1 MFELNSIRELNH
13 RLARL
18 MDLSG
23 QKQYLS
29 GGTTKSNGNDN
40 LSNINS
46 ASTRE
51 TGLHPSYGF
60 PTHMNLEIAKS
71 QNLSSSSNHLNNN
84 TLLLERQVQR
94 LKEQNRQ
101 LTQEVGQK
109 CNQMTALEQEKRSLI
124 KQLFQRSNSA
134 TTTMNNHHSR
144 LNNKKSNPEGATEP
158 HQKHLSGGSRRRG
171 GSQSMN
177 NIILSST
184 SQANNRNFESS
195 KPTGR
200 TSFIGASGPAIFK
213 SASSLHQQQNQF

>member
-29 GGTTKSNGNDN
+29 GGTTKGNCKDN
-40 LSNINS
+40 LSNTNLDS
-46 ASTRE
+46 ARE
-51 TGLHPSYGF
+51 AGIHPSYGF

-71 QNLSSSSNHLNNN
+71 QNLSSFSNHINNN

-109 CNQMTALEQEKRSLI
+109 SNQMTALEQEKRTLI

-134 TTTMNNHHSR
+134 ATMNIHHSR
-144 LNNKKSNPEGATEP
+144 LNNKKSNPGETTES
-158 HQKHLSGGSRRRG
+158 HQKHLSDGSRKRG
-171 GSQSMN
+171 GSQSMG
-177 NIILSST
+177 NIILST
-184 SQANNRNFESS
+184 NSQANNRNFESA